1 MNYQAFA
8 WKNALEAKQEI
19 PDPDQ
24 HGCGVIGTY
33 KVYCMDNQ
41 TDHGEILE
49 LVLCDCKKEKFT
61 EQQQCVLLQIPS
73 TNIRK
78 CSSQMS

>member
-1 MNYQAFA
+1 
-8 WKNALEAKQEI
+8 
-19 PDPDQ
+19 
-24 HGCGVIGTY
+24 
-33 KVYCMDNQ
+33 MDNQ